1 MAGYV
6 VFRAEER
13 EFDRPSGGNPERGI
27 LRLSDAFTNM
37 RSNVWRLPPGVRGR
51 RHRELVQEELFVAL
65 EGTPTLVLGDD
76 REHVELSRGSFAV
89 VAAGT
94 AVQVANESEGDA
106 VVLIVGA
113 PPVQGEAEYLPD

>member
-1 MAGYV
+1 VAGYR

-13 EFDRPSGGNPERGI
+13 EFDRPSGGNLERGI
-27 LRLSDAFTNM
+27 LRLSDDLTHT

-65 EGTPTLVLGDD
+65 EGTATLVLGED
-76 REHVELSRGSFAV
+76 REHVELSPGSLAV
-89 VAAGT
+89 VEPGT
-94 AVQVANESEGDA
+94 AVQVANESGNDA
-106 VVLIVGA
+106 LVLIVGA